1 MKHIFIRIISVAI
14 GFAVG
19 VGASFLAGRTGVT

>member
-1 MKHIFIRIISVAI
+1 MRQTIIRIISVVI

-19 VGASFLAGRTGVT
+19 IGASFLAGRTGVT